1 MFRKIIALIGIFIFF
16 ITTFSV
22 LAESTPTLT
31 KADLFSEI
39 AISIEAN
46 TGEIIFEKNAHK
58 QAFPA
63 SITKVMTAILLLE
76 YVEEDELITMTEE
89 SLHEVRSNSIIE
101 FAAGEQMDRDTAL
114 DFLMMLSANDVATSI
129 AEHIA
134 GSKEAFGKL
143 MTQKA
148 QELGAINTNFIN
160 ASGLHEDNHFT
171 TAYDMALIVREVMNS
186 PILMEAMSTER
197 KTVTTSKQTLTIPNR
212 SIMFKHKNF
221 YAGKTGFTRQA
232 GNTLVEVSEK
242 NGVYIINVVMR
253 SANPMR
259 YEDIEKLASYG
270 FSQIEQRVVVDK
282 SQWHGSLEF
291 LGKEI
296 SASIE
301 KNVQIPAV
309 INSEPDIE
317 TTLHQREFS
326 DDELYNNGIN
336 IGDEV
341 GQMDVIVNGNIIDT
355 VQVLANENVEFNK
368 PFFTIIKEGMETIL
382 QLPSLSTTLYVIS
395 VLVGIVLIIRII
407 NITRRKR
414 RRKRRKDLEQW
425 R

>member
-143 MTQKA
+143 MT
-148 QELGAINTNFIN
+148 LC
-160 ASGLHEDNHFT
+160 
-171 TAYDMALIVREVMNS
+171 
-186 PILMEAMSTER
+186 
-197 KTVTTSKQTLTIPNR
+197 
-212 SIMFKHKNF
+212 
-221 YAGKTGFTRQA
+221 
-232 GNTLVEVSEK
+232 
-242 NGVYIINVVMR
+242 
-253 SANPMR
+253 
-259 YEDIEKLASYG
+259 
-270 FSQIEQRVVVDK
+270 
-282 SQWHGSLEF
+282 
-291 LGKEI
+291 
-296 SASIE
+296 
-301 KNVQIPAV
+301 
-309 INSEPDIE
+309 
-317 TTLHQREFS
+317 
-326 DDELYNNGIN
+326 
-336 IGDEV
+336 
-341 GQMDVIVNGNIIDT
+341 
-355 VQVLANENVEFNK
+355 
-368 PFFTIIKEGMETIL
+368 
-382 QLPSLSTTLYVIS
+382 
-395 VLVGIVLIIRII
+395 
-407 NITRRKR
+407 IT
-414 RRKRRKDLEQW
+414 
-425 R
+425 